1 MALVGIVPYGSLFI
15 DASWRDILS
24 GIRDCTVASPDRQ
37 LNTRR
42 LQKIWTTPQNP
53 NHVLPCLSVR
63 TGLDLFLTVQ
73 RFPVG
78 SEIIMS
84 AINIPDMAR
93 VVKHHGLR
101 VIPIDIHIE
110 TLSPKVELLE
120 GLVTERTVA
129 VLVAH
134 LYGKWFDMT
143 EVIDVARRHQLY
155 VLEDCAEGFC
165 GFEYIGNPHSDIAFF
180 SFGVI
185 KPSTAF
191 GGAILKIKDSQLF
204 TAMNEAYSLYP
215 TQSAL
220 EYLKKLLKYSVATVG
235 LNWPFLTGYG
245 VFVVQNVLGIDH
257 QKMWIS
263 LLRGFPDQFF
273 QKIRQQPSAGL
284 LSLLVHRCIGFRQK
298 SFQVGVNKGRHA
310 DMLLK
315 SSSMIKVGDKAEN
328 RNYWLFPILVEK
340 PDEVIN
346 SLCKKGINAYRGA
359 TQLNVIE
366 PQTETSSHLSDQLT
380 HYPEEA
386 RFIIDHVVYLPIHK
400 RVPYYY
406 IERVCK
412 GLEEVLQKQSAVFH
426 KPCFER
432 PLVVLNGKPTPKLP
446 SKL

>member
-1 MALVGIVPYGSLFI
+1 MSDHCDSQHSALRYQNRLS

-24 GIRDCTVASPDRQ
+24 GIRDCTISSPDRQ

-42 LQKIWTTPQNP
+42 LQKIWTTTQNP

-63 TGLDLFLTVQ
+63 TGLDLFLAVQ
-73 RFPVG
+73 KFPPG

-93 VVKHHGLR
+93 VVRHHGLR
-101 VIPIDIHIE
+101 VVPIDVYLE

-134 LYGKWFDMT
+134 LYGKWFDMS
-143 EVIDVARRHQLY
+143 EVIEVVARRHRLY
-155 VLEDCAEGFC
+155 VLEDCAEGFS
-165 GFEYIGNPHSDIAFF
+165 GFDYIGNPHSDISFF

-191 GGAILKIKDSQLF
+191 GGSILKIKDSQLF
-204 TAMNEAYSLYP
+204 TAMSEAYSQYP
-215 TQSAL
+215 TQSSV
-220 EYLKKLLKYSVATVG
+220 EYLKKLLKYSVAT
-235 LNWPFLTGYG
+235 
-245 VFVVQNVLGIDH
+245 
-257 QKMWIS
+257 
-263 LLRGFPDQFF
+263 
-273 QKIRQQPSAGL
+273 KIRQQPSAGL

-298 SFQVGVNKGRHA
+298 EFQVGVEKGCHA

-315 SSSMIKVGDKAEN
+315 NSSMMKVGDKADN
-328 RNYWLFPILVEK
+328 RNYWLFPILVEN
-340 PDEVIN
+340 PDAVIS

-366 PQTETSSHLSDQLT
+366 PEPETSHQLSDQLT

-412 GLEEVLQKQSAVFH
+412 GVEEVLQENGTVFR
-426 KPCFER
+426 KPLFER
-432 PLVVLNGKPTPKLP
+432 PLVV
-446 SKL
+446 

>member
-1 MALVGIVPYGSLFI
+1 MALVGVVPYGSLFI

-24 GIRDCTVASPDRQ
+24 GIRDCTFSSPDRQ

-42 LQKIWTTPQNP
+42 LQKIWTTAQNP

-63 TGLDLFLTVQ
+63 TGLDLFLTVKK
-73 RFPVG
+73 FPPG

-93 VVKHHGLR
+93 VVRHHGVR
-101 VIPIDIHIE
+101 VIPIDVHIE

-120 GLVTERTVA
+120 GLITERTVA

-134 LYGKWFDMT
+134 LYGKWFDIG
-143 EVIDVARRHQLY
+143 EVIDIARRHGLY

-165 GFEYIGNPHSDIAFF
+165 GFEYIGDPRSDIAFF

-191 GGAILKIKDSQLF
+191 GGSILKIKDSELF
-204 TAMNEAYSLYP
+204 SSMNEAYSLYP
-215 TQSAL
+215 TQSSL
-220 EYLKKLLKYSVATVG
+220 EYLRKLLKYSVATVG
-235 LNWPFLTGYG
+235 LNCPFLTGHG
-245 VFVVQNVLGIDH
+245 VFVVQNVLGINH

-298 SFQVGVNKGRHA
+298 SFQVGVDKGRHA
-310 DMLLK
+310 DMLLQNP
-315 SSSMIKVGDKAEN
+315 SMMKVGDKAHN
-328 RNYWLFPILVEK
+328 KNYWLFPILVEK
-340 PDEVIN
+340 PDEVIA

-359 TQLNVIE
+359 TQLNVIK
-366 PQTETSSHLSDQLT
+366 PLSETSHHLSEQLT

-412 GLEEVLQKQSAVFH
+412 GLEEVLQKHGTVFQ

-432 PLVVLNGKPTPKLP
+432 PLVVLNGKPAPKLP